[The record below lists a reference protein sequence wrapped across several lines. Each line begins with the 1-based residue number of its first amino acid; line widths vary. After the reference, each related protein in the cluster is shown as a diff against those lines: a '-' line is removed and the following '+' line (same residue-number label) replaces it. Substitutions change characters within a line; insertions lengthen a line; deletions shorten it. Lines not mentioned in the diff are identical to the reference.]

1 MLAKQAF
8 DCLGHSFSPFCT
20 GYFGVSQTISM
31 GWPQIEILQIS
42 ASQVARITGISR
54 LHVLFIYF
62 LNKIEV
68 TGTELW
74 FGGGAHA

>member
-1 MLAKQAF
+1 
-8 DCLGHSFSPFCT
+8 
-20 GYFGVSQTISM
+20 M